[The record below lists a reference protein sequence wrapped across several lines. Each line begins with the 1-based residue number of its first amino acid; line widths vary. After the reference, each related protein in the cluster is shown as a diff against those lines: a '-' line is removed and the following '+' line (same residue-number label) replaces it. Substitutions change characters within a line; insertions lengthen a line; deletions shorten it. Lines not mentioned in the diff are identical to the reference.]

1 MTISR
6 EKYGKLLTFDK
17 KTGEIWQIQQGKRD
31 ERGEEGEGGGEKI
44 KNKSGILSGKMVV
57 FLAESERKSG

>member
-6 EKYGKLLTFDK
+6 GKYGKLLTFDK
-17 KTGEIWQIQQGKRD
+17 KTGKIWQIRQGKREK
-31 ERGEEGEGGGEKI
+31 ERRKEKGEEKKI